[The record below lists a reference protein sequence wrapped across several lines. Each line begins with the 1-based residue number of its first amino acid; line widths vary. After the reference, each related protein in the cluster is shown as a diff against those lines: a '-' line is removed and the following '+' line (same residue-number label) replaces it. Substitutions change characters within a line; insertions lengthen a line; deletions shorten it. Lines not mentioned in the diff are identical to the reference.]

1 MKLVVDT
8 SVVVAGFRSPTG
20 LSARTLL
27 ACRNGEHRM
36 VVSAAM
42 IFEYEAVLS
51 RPEHLRAAGATS
63 DDVGR
68 FVDAICAFADW
79 VRPTWL
85 WRPQLRDPDD
95 EMVLEAAVSGAADI
109 VTFNVRDFLPA
120 ERFGVRI
127 LTPRQLWMEIGHG
140 QDQ

>member
-1 MKLVVDT
+1 VIDT
-8 SVVVAGFRSPTG
+8 NVVVAGFRSPKG
-20 LSARTLL
+20 VSARTLV

-36 VVSAAM
+36 AVSAAM

-51 RPEHLRAAGATS
+51 RPEHLHAADATT
-63 DDVGR
+63 DDAGR

-120 ERFGVRI
+120 ARFGVRV
-127 LTPRQLWMEIGHG
+127 LTPRQLWTEI
-140 QDQ
+140 